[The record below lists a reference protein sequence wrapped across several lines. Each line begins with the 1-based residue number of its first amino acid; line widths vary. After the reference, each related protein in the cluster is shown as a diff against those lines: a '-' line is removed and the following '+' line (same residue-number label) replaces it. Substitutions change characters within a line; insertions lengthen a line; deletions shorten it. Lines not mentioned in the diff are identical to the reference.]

1 MLILDGGKQLINRVF
16 FFIHEN
22 QEDFIETAET
32 VQTTLNFHLTHAQ
45 L

>member
-1 MLILDGGKQLINRVF
+1 MIDNKMNF
-16 FFIHEN
+16 FWDEN

-32 VQTTLNFHLTHAQ
+32 IQTTLNFQQMLAQ